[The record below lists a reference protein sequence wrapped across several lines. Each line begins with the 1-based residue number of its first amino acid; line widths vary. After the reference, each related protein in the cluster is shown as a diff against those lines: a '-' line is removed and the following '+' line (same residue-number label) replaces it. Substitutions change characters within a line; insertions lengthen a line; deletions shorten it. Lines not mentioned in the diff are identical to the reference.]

1 MKLKKP
7 KFWDLKNPNILAFL
21 LWPLSIFFKAIT
33 KLKKRKKI
41 KSKKI
46 KTICLGNIYIGGTG
60 KTSLAIKFK
69 EILDKNNIK
78 TCFIKKFYPD
88 QIDEQRLLE
97 KYGKLF
103 TDKIRINALN
113 QAISENYEVA
123 IFDDGLQDDHV
134 DYDLNFVCF
143 NNHNWIGNGFII
155 PAGPLREDIKNLKY
169 YDNVFLNGNNENLE
183 NIKKQIKNLNP
194 KINIYESKYSILNSE
209 NFNKNENYLAF
220 SGIGNHQTF
229 INMLINEKFNILENL
244 EFPDHYIYNDNDLDK
259 IFIKSNK
266 LNAKIITTEKD
277 YLRIDKSKSENIGF
291 IKSEV
296 KIIEESKIINILINK
311 NEKN

>member
-21 LWPLSIFFKAIT
+21 LWPLSIFFKVIG

-69 EILDKNNIK
+69 KILDKNNIK
-78 TCFIKKFYPD
+78 TCFIKKFYPN

-113 QAISENYEVA
+113 RAISENYEVA

-143 NNHNWIGNGFII
+143 NNLNWIGNGFII

-244 EFPDHYIYNDNDLDK
+244 EFPDHYIYNDDDLNK

-277 YLRIDKSKSENIGF
+277 YLRIGKSKSNNIGF

-296 KIIEESKIINILINK
+296 KIIEENKIINTLINK

>member
-1 MKLKKP
+1 MFTNKL
-7 KFWDLKNPNILAFL
+7 
-21 LWPLSIFFKAIT
+21 
-33 KLKKRKKI
+33 
-41 KSKKI
+41 
-46 KTICLGNIYIGGTG
+46 
-60 KTSLAIKFK
+60 
-69 EILDKNNIK
+69 
-78 TCFIKKFYPD
+78 
-88 QIDEQRLLE
+88 
-97 KYGKLF
+97 
-103 TDKIRINALN
+103 RINALN

-123 IFDDGLQDDHV
+123 IFDDGLQDSHV

-143 NNHNWIGNGFII
+143 NNLNWIGNGFII

-194 KINIYESKYSILNSE
+194 KINIYESKYFILNSK
-209 NFNKNENYLAF
+209 NFNKNDNYLAF

-229 INMLINEKFNILENL
+229 VNMLIKEKFNILENL

-259 IFIKSNK
+259 IFMKSNK

-277 YLRIDKSKSENIGF
+277 YLRIDQSKSENIGF

-296 KIIEESKIINILINK
+296 KIIEENKIINILINK

>member
-21 LWPLSIFFKAIT
+21 LWPLSIFFKVIT

-113 QAISENYEVA
+113 QAISESYEVA
-123 IFDDGLQDDHV
+123 IFDDGLQDNHL

-143 NNHNWIGNGFII
+143 NNLNWIGNGFII

-296 KIIEESKIINILINK
+296 KIIEENKIINALINK

>member
-1 MKLKKP
+1 M
-7 KFWDLKNPNILAFL
+7 
-21 LWPLSIFFKAIT
+21 
-33 KLKKRKKI
+33 
-41 KSKKI
+41 
-46 KTICLGNIYIGGTG
+46 
-60 KTSLAIKFK
+60 
-69 EILDKNNIK
+69 
-78 TCFIKKFYPD
+78 
-88 QIDEQRLLE
+88 
-97 KYGKLF
+97 F

-113 QAISENYEVA
+113 QAISESYEVA
-123 IFDDGLQDDHV
+123 IFDDGLQDNHL

-143 NNHNWIGNGFII
+143 NNLNWIGNGFII

-244 EFPDHYIYNDNDLDK
+244 EFPDHYIYNDDDLNK

-277 YLRIDKSKSENIGF
+277 YLRIDKSKSKNIRF

-296 KIIEESKIINILINK
+296 KIIEENKIINALINK

>member
-7 KFWDLKNPNILAFL
+7 KFWDLKNPNFLAFL
-21 LWPLSIFFKAIT
+21 LWPLSIFFKVIT
-33 KLKKRKKI
+33 KLKKRTKI

-78 TCFIKKFYPD
+78 TCFVKKFYPD

-123 IFDDGLQDDHV
+123 IFDDGLQDNHI

-143 NNHNWIGNGFII
+143 NNLNWIGNGFII

-209 NFNKNENYLAF
+209 NFNKNDNYLAF

-277 YLRIDKSKSENIGF
+277 YLRIDKSKSKDIGF

-296 KIIEESKIINILINK
+296 KIIEENKIINILINK

>member
-7 KFWDLKNPNILAFL
+7 KFWDLINPNFLAFL
-21 LWPLSIFFKAIT
+21 LWPLSICFKIIT
-33 KLKKRKKI
+33 KLKKKTKI

-78 TCFIKKFYPD
+78 ACFIKKFYPD

-113 QAISENYEVA
+113 QAISESYEVA
-123 IFDDGLQDDHV
+123 IFDDGLQDNHL

-143 NNHNWIGNGFII
+143 NNLNWIGNGFII

-244 EFPDHYIYNDNDLDK
+244 EFPDHYIYNDDDLNK

-277 YLRIDKSKSENIGF
+277 YLRIDKSKSKNIRF

-296 KIIEESKIINILINK
+296 KIIEENKIINALINK